1 MPLQLS
7 TALEDLV
14 QKRLASGAY
23 ANAEEVIRL
32 ALEAQE
38 AEDSWTGEERLALD
52 LKIDR
57 ALEQVATGKTFGL
70 EEARQRLSL
79 MRDAHL
85 AKLSR

>member
-1 MPLQLS
+1 MPLQLP
-7 TALEDLV
+7 TDLEDLV
-14 QKRLASGAY
+14 QKRLASGAH

-52 LKIDR
+52 MKIDR
-57 ALEQVATGKTFGL
+57 ALEQVATGKTFGP

-85 AKLSR
+85 SERSR

>member
-57 ALEQVATGKTFGL
+57 ALEQVATGKTFGP

>member
-1 MPLQLS
+1 M
-7 TALEDLV
+7 

-38 AEDSWTGEERLALD
+38 AEDAWSGEEPLALD
-52 LKIDR
+52 MKIDR
-57 ALEQVATGKTFGL
+57 ALEQVPTGKTFRP
-70 EEARQRLSL
+70 EEARQKLSH

-85 AKLSR
+85 SKRSR

>member
-14 QKRLASGAY
+14 QKRLASGTY

-57 ALEQVATGKTFGL
+57 ALEQVATGKTFGP